1 MNSAMRSGLGRDKVF
16 DIVNYALVTLFV
28 LSVLYPLYFMVIASF
43 SDPFAVNRG
52 EVWLWPKDLN
62 LSAYEAVF
70 EFQRLWTGYGN
81 TLLYAT
87 GGSIAAVL
95 TTTGF
100 AFALSRK
107 EFVIRRWVA
116 FILVFTMLF
125 QGGLIPR
132 FMLVRNLGLYN
143 TRLYIMIFHNMTTV
157 WWIIIARTFFNGM
170 PEELF
175 DSAKMDGAK
184 AATVFWRIALPLA
197 KPMMAVIFLFAFVMH
212 WNMYFAALIYLSDS
226 AKDPLQVVLRQ
237 LLLVSQ
243 MNSQA
248 TTELM
253 QDQETMEEALRT
265 AELMKYAVIVVA
277 AVPLLIIYPFLQRYF
292 VKGAMV
298 GSLKG

>member
-1 MNSAMRSGLGRDKVF
+1 MSTATRSGLRQDKLF
-16 DIVNYALVTLFV
+16 DVLNYSLLTMFV
-28 LSVLYPLYFMVIASF
+28 LAVLYPLYFVLIASF

-52 EVWLWPKDLN
+52 EVWLWPHDFN
-62 LSAYEAVF
+62 FSAYQAVIEF
-70 EFQRLWTGYGN
+70 ERIWTGYGN
-81 TLLYAT
+81 TLLYAG
-87 GGSIAAVL
+87 GGSIVAVL

-132 FMLVRNLGLYN
+132 FMLVKNLGLYN
-143 TRLYIMIFHNMTTV
+143 TRFYIMALHNMTTV

-184 AATVFWRIALPLA
+184 AAMVFWRIALPLSKA
-197 KPMMAVIFLFAFVMH
+197 MMAVIFLFAFVMH
-212 WNMYFAALIYLSDS
+212 WNMYFAALIYISDS
-226 AKDPLQVVLRQ
+226 AKEPLQVVLRQ

-248 TTELM
+248 MTEIM
-253 QDQETMEEALRT
+253 QDQESLEDALKT